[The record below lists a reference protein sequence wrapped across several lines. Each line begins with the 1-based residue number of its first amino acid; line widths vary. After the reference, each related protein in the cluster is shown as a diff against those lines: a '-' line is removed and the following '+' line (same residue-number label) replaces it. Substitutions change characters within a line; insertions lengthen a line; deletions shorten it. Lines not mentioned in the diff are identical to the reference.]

1 MYVSENLFKDVSLVE
16 LLVKKD
22 GFGLMVVA
30 NEIIDE
36 CMVNKAEIYISLT
49 LLYWKAAEE
58 FYHVMPCFI
67 WLLLY
72 MPLPFS

>member
-1 MYVSENLFKDVSLVE
+1 MTARIIKYCTLMNCYVSENLFKDVSLVE

-36 CMVNKAEIYISLT
+36 CMVNKAEVYISLT
-49 LLYWKAAEE
+49 LLY
-58 FYHVMPCFI
+58 
-67 WLLLY
+67 
-72 MPLPFS
+72 